1 MILEFLAE
9 LIICCPFRVLGFLGV
24 YILIISYVFI
34 TVIWQILV
42 DIGAKKVIKEVI
54 LFAIFFLICI
64 LLAR

>member
-1 MILEFLAE
+1 MLLEFLAG
-9 LIICCPFRVLGFLGV
+9 LIISSPFLVLGFFGI
-24 YILIISYVFI
+24 YILMISYVFI
-34 TVIWQILV
+34 TVVWQILV